1 MQLKGAQGLAKDE
14 KGRAITSPGVG
25 VERHGKCRVIA
36 YVFNLIELDRQSD
49 ITPVEWIRM
58 LAALNLR

>member
-1 MQLKGAQGLAKDE
+1 MQLEGAQGLAKDE
-14 KGRAITSPGVG
+14 KGRAIPPPGVG

-36 YVFNLIELDRQSD
+36 YVFYLIELDSQSNLA
-49 ITPVEWIRM
+49 PVAWMEM